1 MARKLFSVFA
11 IGAVLGAL
19 IAYVLTPVLQVA
31 VGYPALLA
39 CSGVFVQKRSIA
51 DLQASDFAYRLELR
65 LVTFAVDHAAH
76 TVTAHLLG
84 GYLASQVAM
93 YAPVTCACALMRRVR
108 RHRL

>member
-11 IGAVLGAL
+11 IGAVLGTL

-65 LVTFAVDHAAH
+65 LVTFTVDHAAH

-93 YAPVTCACALMRRVR
+93 YAPMVCQWRARVR
-108 RHRL
+108 